1 MFVQQIDL
9 PVNERTQE
17 VSFAKLDNTFRVLGT
32 GEIMAVQC
40 FHNGFLSGLV
50 IQPAQLV

>member
-1 MFVQQIDL
+1 MFVQQVNL
-9 PVNERTQE
+9 PVNEGAQE
-17 VSFAKLDNTFRVLGT
+17 VAFADLDNTFRVLGT